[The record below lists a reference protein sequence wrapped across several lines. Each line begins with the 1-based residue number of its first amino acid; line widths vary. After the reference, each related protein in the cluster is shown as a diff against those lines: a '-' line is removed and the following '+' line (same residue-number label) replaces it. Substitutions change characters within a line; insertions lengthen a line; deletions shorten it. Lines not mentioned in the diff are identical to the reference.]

1 MRKDSNNRL
10 FALMLLLF
18 LSSLAAQSLA
28 QSQAE
33 RFNDARYATYR
44 TWALAPPWAE
54 NGYKI
59 VSFIPES
66 YLLFLSDDD
75 PIYVSG
81 QEYRLAL
88 TQDGAEV
95 LVFSE
100 AISELS
106 FQRSVG
112 DHQVI
117 FNADY
122 LLCKTVGCSPAL
134 ERDWLVA
141 RGEAFRITSSSQSLI
156 TLRGTRAGQ
165 VVEGYVT
172 PSELDRLARVG
183 KVTRADLPQ
192 PRYQIDKYLVP
203 TLSTTCGQRRE
214 VGEQIL
220 LSEEDMVTRDL
231 IELIPIAQASTEG
244 VEEEP
249 ESENEEA
256 EQLSGTE
263 ITITSGFG
271 GEGYANAFYLY
282 RIRNFET
289 VFDSEEGYFEVATAL
304 KIDCTSYEDGSYTEN
319 FIQHMTL
326 VNSKNFFNGR
336 PIANEI
342 PIDYFD
348 TPRDLLDYTG
358 DAYMVSI
365 NKPDHFEDALEILT
379 SRIGDRQLSGFLLT
393 ELNRSCRSSM
403 RNPYSESPCVSY
415 DY

>member
-1 MRKDSNNRL
+1 MRKNSSIRL
-10 FALMLLLF
+10 FTLVFFLLL
-18 LSSLAAQSLA
+18 LNPAIPSLA
-28 QSQAE
+28 QTQAE
-33 RFNDARYATYR
+33 KFNDPRYATYR

-122 LLCKTVGCSPAL
+122 LLCKTVGCSPTL

-156 TLRGTRAGQ
+156 TLRGTRSGQ

-203 TLSTTCGQRRE
+203 ALSTSCGQRRE
-214 VGEQIL
+214 VGEL
-220 LSEEDMVTRDL
+220 VELSEEDSVTRDL
-231 IELIPIAQASTEG
+231 IELIPIAQVTGEASDT
-244 VEEEP
+244 
-249 ESENEEA
+249 ESEEV
-256 EQLSGTE
+256 EQELSRE
-263 ITITSGFG
+263 ISITSAFG
-271 GEGYANAFYLY
+271 GEGYANTFYLY

-289 VFDSEEGYFEVATAL
+289 VFDSEEGYFEVAAAL
-304 KIDCTSYEDGSYTEN
+304 KIDCTSYADGSYTEN

-342 PIDYFD
+342 PMDYFD
-348 TPRDLLDYTG
+348 TPTNLLDYTG

-365 NKPDHFEDALEILT
+365 NKPEHFEDALEILT